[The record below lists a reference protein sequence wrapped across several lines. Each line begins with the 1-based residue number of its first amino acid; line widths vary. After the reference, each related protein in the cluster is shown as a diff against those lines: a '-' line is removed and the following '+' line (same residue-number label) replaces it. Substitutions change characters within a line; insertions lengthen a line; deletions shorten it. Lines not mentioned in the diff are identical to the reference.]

1 MFKKRF
7 LKAVSV
13 FTCAAMIISGS
24 SIAFATD
31 SIPAADQSADP
42 VVEAAQDSGTGSVE
56 EEVSVDEGVTVPVID
71 EDAVAVV
78 GEETEGE
85 TEEPSEFDKYTDV
98 EGHWAKDVLK
108 RAFEDGILNGFD
120 DNKMR
125 PDDKITGAQ
134 MITIITRVLNT
145 SVKADTSNIYFH
157 DGTWYHDQVAEAI
170 ALGIMDASD
179 VPSLDGKMMRKD
191 AMSMMSDAFQLEK
204 AEPDMEKADTYSDF
218 LVLPY
223 DEKFL
228 FASLVEQGYLQ
239 GWDGNLH
246 LNADITRAEFVTLL
260 YRVAGEY
267 LKAEEVAD
275 YSAISGP
282 AVISGEKVDFKN
294 DNLKANIW
302 LDTSVKDIAFQGTD
316 AKNVYVRSDSVSS
329 LKIKSSDIE
338 RLVLATRGGDTNFDC
353 QGVDTTVV
361 GDGTGNVHLSPSG
374 NDVEV
379 ICDGRNITLDE
390 RTGSLIVSGNN
401 NTIVLK
407 SSADA
412 STVKIYGKNNT
423 VTVDS
428 DVKNLYVEGKNNTV
442 AGKGK
447 ASNASISTITSKI
460 DIKVG
465 NLIDNIDYG
474 IKDMTVA
481 VTAPSQVE
489 AGKNLQ
495 ATASF
500 TNIPVGKVVEV
511 SWTVDGEPVMTHT
524 LKMEE
529 GITSQLDHKY
539 SYYWNMPDY
548 AKVVCT
554 VKYTTYD
561 GEAQSVSSPETA
573 VSVDKS
579 SAEYYEAVVASIPT
593 YYKGNFT
600 TQWAIDHNLSD
611 EVKEIFVNYKG
622 YSSSSKYLIWVNI
635 GTQYTSV
642 FEGSKGNWKLIRSGL
657 VSTGAGD
664 CTPRGVFKTTYKQT
678 NWTTS
683 SYTVK
688 PVVRFYGGGYA
699 MHSRL
704 YKPNTTTL
712 KGGANGVGYPL
723 SHGCVRMQADDIQ
736 WVYDNVPSGTTIVCY

>member
-1 MFKKRF
+1 MFKRRF
-7 LKAVSV
+7 IKAVSV

-31 SIPAADQSADP
+31 SIPGADQSIEPA
-42 VVEAAQDSGTGSVE
+42 VEAAQDPGTEAVE
-56 EEVSVDEGVTVPVID
+56 EAVDETVLAPVID

-157 DGTWYHDQVAEAI
+157 DGVWYHDQVAEAI
-170 ALGIMDASD
+170 ALGILDASD
-179 VPSLDGKMMRKD
+179 VPALDGKMLRKD
-191 AMSMMSDAFQLEK
+191 AMAMMSDAFQLEK
-204 AEPDMEKADTYSDF
+204 AEPDMEKAETYLDF

-246 LNADITRAEFVTLL
+246 LSADITRAEFVTLL
-260 YRVAGEY
+260 YRVAGQY
-267 LKAEEVAD
+267 LKAEEIKD
-275 YSAISGP
+275 YSAIAEP
-282 AVISGEKVDFKN
+282 AVVSGTKADIKN
-294 DNLKANIW
+294 DKIKPNLW
-302 LDTSVKDIAFQGTD
+302 LDTSVRDINIQNTD
-316 AKNVYVRSDSVSS
+316 AESIYVRSDSISS
-329 LKIKSSDIE
+329 LKIKNSDVE
-338 RLVLATRGGDTNFDC
+338 RLVLAARGGDTTIDC

-361 GDGTGNVHLSPSG
+361 GDGTGKVHLSPSG

-379 ICDGRNITLDE
+379 ICDGREITLDE

-401 NTIVLK
+401 NSIILK
-407 SSADA
+407 SSADV

-428 DVKNLYVEGKNNTV
+428 DIKNLYVEGKNNVV
-442 AGKGK
+442 AGNGK
-447 ASNASISTITSKI
+447 AANASISTITSKI
-460 DIKVG
+460 EIKVG
-465 NLIDNIDYG
+465 KLTDNIDYG

-481 VTAPSQVE
+481 VTAPEQVE

-495 ATASF
+495 ATANF
-500 TNIPVGKVVEV
+500 TNIPAGKVVEV
-511 SWTVDGEPVMTHT
+511 SWTVDGEHAMTQT

-529 GITSQLDHKY
+529 GITSVLDHKY
-539 SYYWNMPDY
+539 AYYWNMPDY

-561 GEAQSVSSPETA
+561 GEVQSVSAPEA
-573 VSVDKS
+573 LVSVDKS
-579 SAEYYEAVVASIPT
+579 SSEYYEAVVASIPT

-678 NWTTS
+678 NWTTD
-683 SYTVK
+683 SYTVR

-704 YKPNTTTL
+704 YKPNTTIL
-712 KGGANGVGYPL
+712 KGGSNGVGYPL
-723 SHGCVRMQADDIQ
+723 SHGCVRMQAEDIQ
-736 WVYDNVPSGTTIVCY
+736 WVYDNVPSGTTVVCY